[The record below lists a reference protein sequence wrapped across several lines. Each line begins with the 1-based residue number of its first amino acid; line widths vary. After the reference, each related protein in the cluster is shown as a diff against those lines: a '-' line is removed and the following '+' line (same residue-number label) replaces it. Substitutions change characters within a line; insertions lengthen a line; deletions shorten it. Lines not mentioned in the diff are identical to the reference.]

1 MYKKTFQHKP
11 YELEMYWSP
20 RKLLIF
26 LDHKKK
32 KHFNTRFTLPIV
44 KISLTKGS
52 KSNILAWNC
61 IATYIFASFVPT
73 FRTYCFGRRKYLI
86 RIFHCNKY
94 YFENICPSLIW
105 ELYCTMTLSKYEKC
119 VWNFLFPIAKNLRN
133 VFWLHASS
141 LIINWL
147 LFFCSQ

>member
-1 MYKKTFQHKP
+1 
-11 YELEMYWSP
+11 MYWSP

-26 LDHKKK
+26 LDDKKK
-32 KHFNTRFTLPIV
+32 THFNTRITLPIV

-52 KSNILAWNC
+52 KKQHFSMKLYCYLYFCRFCPNIPDLL
-61 IATYIFASFVPT
+61 
-73 FRTYCFGRRKYLI
+73 FRQKKILN
-86 RIFHCNKY
+86 CNKY
-94 YFENICPSLIW
+94 YFENICPSLI
-105 ELYCTMTLSKYEKC
+105 LDFYCTMTLSKYEKC
-119 VWNFLFPIAKNLRN
+119 VWNFLFQIAKNLRN